1 MKREGKELEQ
11 ELKNGIV
18 DYESYLEKRNNYA
31 EKMSDIGKSNLAEY
45 VMHRKTILDIL
56 AQNIRYKDQ
65 EQQKYAY
72 EKNIH
77 QLIFPMTK
85 TSDDIDYLQHIK
97 PELKTEYYNEL
108 IDDIQIENAR
118 GIIEKQWENVLLAE
132 DGLKSF
138 KEIFD
143 DIFQKCLRIHQDK
156 FFCELEESDVICRLL
171 NDKYPINKE
180 RFIPWDNTDTINRW
194 NPPGKT
200 YLYLSYTKVDE
211 QYNSRLKLSEYI
223 CLEEYRANK
232 GERYYFCN
240 FRPTKKGHILNLSY
254 NDNSLRTY
262 KNMLINHEADLENKI
277 LEEVMNNSDIDKFQS
292 KRKIKRA
299 IKKAQKKYD
308 VDKAIIEE
316 SVAKQYLKMIC
327 SCIYKKVDEIDEE
340 KREEAYK
347 SFWILANYL
356 EEKGVT
362 GIIYPCTR
370 DRKICGKNIVLFN
383 KYDAEP
389 IESTIR
395 EFNY

>member
-1 MKREGKELEQ
+1 MQKIMNNSFRMLHELERL
-11 ELKNGIV
+11 ENLSDEYSGALRLLSKRIRKDFWTDKTEKKLAIV
-18 DYESYLEKRNNYA
+18 LANLNDCYEVV
-31 EKMSDIGKSNLAEY
+31 AEY
-45 VMHRKTILDIL
+45 DFGLEYIIQYIKIL
-56 AQNIRYKDQ
+56 A
-65 EQQKYAY
+65 KYAV
-72 EKNIH
+72 
-77 QLIFPMTK
+77 F
-85 TSDDIDYLQHIK
+85 IK

-156 FFCELEESDVICRLL
+156 FFCELEESDVICRVV

-308 VDKAIIEE
+308 VDKEIIEE

>member
-1 MKREGKELEQ
+1 MNNSFRMLHELERL
-11 ELKNGIV
+11 ENLSDEYSGALRLLSKRIRKDFWTDKTEKKLAIV
-18 DYESYLEKRNNYA
+18 LANLNDCYEVV
-31 EKMSDIGKSNLAEY
+31 AEY
-45 VMHRKTILDIL
+45 DFGLEYIIQYIKIL
-56 AQNIRYKDQ
+56 A
-65 EQQKYAY
+65 KYAV
-72 EKNIH
+72 
-77 QLIFPMTK
+77 F
-85 TSDDIDYLQHIK
+85 IK

-156 FFCELEESDVICRLL
+156 FFCELEESDVICRVV

-240 FRPTKKGHILNLSY
+240 FRPTKKGRILNLSY

>member
-1 MKREGKELEQ
+1 MNNSFRMLHELERL
-11 ELKNGIV
+11 ENLSDEYSGALRLLSKRIRKDFWTDKTEKKLAIV
-18 DYESYLEKRNNYA
+18 LANLNDCYEVV
-31 EKMSDIGKSNLAEY
+31 AEY
-45 VMHRKTILDIL
+45 DFGLEYIIQYIKIL
-56 AQNIRYKDQ
+56 A
-65 EQQKYAY
+65 KYAV
-72 EKNIH
+72 
-77 QLIFPMTK
+77 F
-85 TSDDIDYLQHIK
+85 IK

-156 FFCELEESDVICRLL
+156 FFCELEESDVICRVV
-171 NDKYPINKE
+171 NDKE

>member
-1 MKREGKELEQ
+1 MNNSFRMLHELERL
-11 ELKNGIV
+11 ENLSDEYSGALRLLSKRIRKDFWTDKTEKKLAIV
-18 DYESYLEKRNNYA
+18 LANLNDCYEVV
-31 EKMSDIGKSNLAEY
+31 AEY
-45 VMHRKTILDIL
+45 DFGLEYIIQYIKIL
-56 AQNIRYKDQ
+56 A
-65 EQQKYAY
+65 KYAV
-72 EKNIH
+72 
-77 QLIFPMTK
+77 F
-85 TSDDIDYLQHIK
+85 IK

-156 FFCELEESDVICRLL
+156 FFCELEESDVICRVV

-194 NPPGKT
+194 NPPRKT

>member
-1 MKREGKELEQ
+1 MNNSFRMLHELERL
-11 ELKNGIV
+11 ENLSDEYSGALRLLSKRIRKDFWTDKTEKKLAIV
-18 DYESYLEKRNNYA
+18 LANLNDCYEVV
-31 EKMSDIGKSNLAEY
+31 AEY
-45 VMHRKTILDIL
+45 DFGLEYIIQYIKIL
-56 AQNIRYKDQ
+56 A
-65 EQQKYAY
+65 KYAV
-72 EKNIH
+72 
-77 QLIFPMTK
+77 F
-85 TSDDIDYLQHIK
+85 IK

-156 FFCELEESDVICRLL
+156 FFCELEESDVICRVV

-356 EEKGVT
+356 VEKGVT

>member
-1 MKREGKELEQ
+1 MTVTIK
-11 ELKNGIV
+11 
-18 DYESYLEKRNNYA
+18 EKR
-31 EKMSDIGKSNLAEY
+31 
-45 VMHRKTILDIL
+45 
-56 AQNIRYKDQ
+56 
-65 EQQKYAY
+65 
-72 EKNIH
+72 
-77 QLIFPMTK
+77 TK
-85 TSDDIDYLQHIK
+85 
-97 PELKTEYYNEL
+97 
-108 IDDIQIENAR
+108 A
-118 GIIEKQWENVLLAE
+118 
-132 DGLKSF
+132 
-138 KEIFD
+138 
-143 DIFQKCLRIHQDK
+143 
-156 FFCELEESDVICRLL
+156 
-171 NDKYPINKE
+171 
-180 RFIPWDNTDTINRW
+180 
-194 NPPGKT
+194 GKT

-299 IKKAQKKYD
+299 IKKTQKKYD

>member
-1 MKREGKELEQ
+1 MQKIMNNSFRMLH
-11 ELKNGIV
+11 ELKRLENLSDEYSGALRLLSKRIRKDFWTDKTEKKLAIV
-18 DYESYLEKRNNYA
+18 LANLNDCYEVV
-31 EKMSDIGKSNLAEY
+31 AEY
-45 VMHRKTILDIL
+45 DFGLEYIIQYIKIL
-56 AQNIRYKDQ
+56 A
-65 EQQKYAY
+65 KYAV
-72 EKNIH
+72 
-77 QLIFPMTK
+77 F
-85 TSDDIDYLQHIK
+85 IK

-156 FFCELEESDVICRLL
+156 FFCELEESDVICRVV

>member
-1 MKREGKELEQ
+1 MQKIMNNSFRMLHELERL
-11 ELKNGIV
+11 ENLSDEYSGALRLLSKRIRKDFWTDKTEKKLAIV
-18 DYESYLEKRNNYA
+18 LANLNDCYEVV
-31 EKMSDIGKSNLAEY
+31 AEY
-45 VMHRKTILDIL
+45 DFGLEYIIQYIKIL
-56 AQNIRYKDQ
+56 A
-65 EQQKYAY
+65 KYAV
-72 EKNIH
+72 
-77 QLIFPMTK
+77 F
-85 TSDDIDYLQHIK
+85 IK

-156 FFCELEESDVICRLL
+156 FFCELEESDVICRVV

-299 IKKAQKKYD
+299 IKKTQKKYD

>member
-1 MKREGKELEQ
+1 MNNSFRMLHELERL
-11 ELKNGIV
+11 ENLSDEYSGALRLLSKRIRKDIWTDKTEKKLAIV
-18 DYESYLEKRNNYA
+18 LANLNDCYEVV
-31 EKMSDIGKSNLAEY
+31 AEY
-45 VMHRKTILDIL
+45 DFGLEYIIQYIKIL
-56 AQNIRYKDQ
+56 A
-65 EQQKYAY
+65 KYAV
-72 EKNIH
+72 
-77 QLIFPMTK
+77 F
-85 TSDDIDYLQHIK
+85 IK

-156 FFCELEESDVICRLL
+156 FFCELEESDVICRVV

>member
-1 MKREGKELEQ
+1 MNNSFRMLHELERL
-11 ELKNGIV
+11 ENLSDEYSGALRLLSKRIRKDFWTDKTEKKLAIV
-18 DYESYLEKRNNYA
+18 LANLNDCYEVV
-31 EKMSDIGKSNLAEY
+31 AEY
-45 VMHRKTILDIL
+45 DFGLEYIIQYIKIL
-56 AQNIRYKDQ
+56 A
-65 EQQKYAY
+65 KYAV
-72 EKNIH
+72 
-77 QLIFPMTK
+77 F
-85 TSDDIDYLQHIK
+85 IK

-156 FFCELEESDVICRLL
+156 FFCELEESDVICRVV

>member
-1 MKREGKELEQ
+1 MQKIMNNSFRMLHELERL
-11 ELKNGIV
+11 ENLSDEYSGALRLLSKRIRKDFWTDKTEKKLAIV
-18 DYESYLEKRNNYA
+18 LANLNDCYEVV
-31 EKMSDIGKSNLAEY
+31 AEY
-45 VMHRKTILDIL
+45 DFGLEYIIQYIKIL
-56 AQNIRYKDQ
+56 A
-65 EQQKYAY
+65 KYAV
-72 EKNIH
+72 
-77 QLIFPMTK
+77 F
-85 TSDDIDYLQHIK
+85 IK

>member
-1 MKREGKELEQ
+1 MQKIMNNSFRMLHELERL
-11 ELKNGIV
+11 ENLSDEYSGALRLLSKRIRKDFWTDKTEKKLAIV
-18 DYESYLEKRNNYA
+18 LANLNDCYEVV
-31 EKMSDIGKSNLAEY
+31 AEY
-45 VMHRKTILDIL
+45 DFGLEYIIQYIKIL
-56 AQNIRYKDQ
+56 A
-65 EQQKYAY
+65 KYAV
-72 EKNIH
+72 
-77 QLIFPMTK
+77 F
-85 TSDDIDYLQHIK
+85 IK

-143 DIFQKCLRIHQDK
+143 NIFQKCLRIHQDK
-156 FFCELEESDVICRLL
+156 FFCELEESDVICRVV

>member
-1 MKREGKELEQ
+1 MNNSFRMLHELERL
-11 ELKNGIV
+11 ENLSDEYSGALRLLSKRIRKDFWTDKTEKKLAIV
-18 DYESYLEKRNNYA
+18 LANLNDCYEVV
-31 EKMSDIGKSNLAEY
+31 AEY
-45 VMHRKTILDIL
+45 DFGLEYIIQYIKIL
-56 AQNIRYKDQ
+56 A
-65 EQQKYAY
+65 KYAV
-72 EKNIH
+72 
-77 QLIFPMTK
+77 F
-85 TSDDIDYLQHIK
+85 IK

-156 FFCELEESDVICRLL
+156 FFCELEESDVICRVV

-240 FRPTKKGHILNLSY
+240 FRLTKKGHILNLSY

>member
-1 MKREGKELEQ
+1 MQKIMNNSFRMLHELERL
-11 ELKNGIV
+11 ENLSDEYSGALRLLSKRIRKDFWTDKTEKKLAIV
-18 DYESYLEKRNNYA
+18 LANLNDCYEVV
-31 EKMSDIGKSNLAEY
+31 AEY
-45 VMHRKTILDIL
+45 DFGLEYIIQYIKIL
-56 AQNIRYKDQ
+56 A
-65 EQQKYAY
+65 KYAV
-72 EKNIH
+72 
-77 QLIFPMTK
+77 F
-85 TSDDIDYLQHIK
+85 IK

-156 FFCELEESDVICRLL
+156 FFCELEESDVICRVV

-277 LEEVMNNSDIDKFQS
+277 LEEVMNNFDIDKFQS

>member
-1 MKREGKELEQ
+1 M
-11 ELKNGIV
+11 
-18 DYESYLEKRNNYA
+18 
-31 EKMSDIGKSNLAEY
+31 
-45 VMHRKTILDIL
+45 
-56 AQNIRYKDQ
+56 
-65 EQQKYAY
+65 
-72 EKNIH
+72 
-77 QLIFPMTK
+77 F
-85 TSDDIDYLQHIK
+85 IK

-156 FFCELEESDVICRLL
+156 FFCELEESDVICRVV

-211 QYNSRLKLSEYI
+211 QYNSRLKLREYI